1 MLSERVYPT
10 IFGFNL
16 STVIACIARERQPLS
31 KRGLALNRQAE
42 GVACRPSSL
51 WLFSGDQLF
60 FFVFD
65 LAVDIF
71 GWVWFANQNR
81 ARKGG
86 RAPGQ
91 VVPNGI

>member
-60 FFVFD
+60 FVFY

-71 GWVWFANQNR
+71 GWVRFAQQNR
-81 ARKGG
+81 ARKRG